1 MAEDHQTKNA
11 LALADRNAAI
21 MVRDA
26 DSVAELGARMLAVA
40 HDDKLLAS
48 LAGNVAKMALRNADE
63 RIVDCVM
70 RIIEEK

>member
-1 MAEDHQTKNA
+1 MEKDI
-11 LALADRNAAI
+11 DR
-21 MVRDA
+21 VLLSEEQLKKR
-26 DSVAELGARMLAVA
+26 VAELGARMLAVA